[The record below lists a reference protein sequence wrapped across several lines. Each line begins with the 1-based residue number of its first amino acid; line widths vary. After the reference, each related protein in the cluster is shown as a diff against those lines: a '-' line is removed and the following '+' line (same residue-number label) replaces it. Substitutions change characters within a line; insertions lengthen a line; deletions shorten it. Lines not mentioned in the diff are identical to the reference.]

1 MDNKDN
7 LTIYERITILIPMVK
22 EIENIGLKKNLTFK
36 LRKVMDDVK
45 ELKIKYESLGANVDA
60 QFMQEKNRVEI
71 TSALVLDEIE
81 SILGVD
87 KTSEEEPKLI
97 R

>member
-45 ELKIKYESLGANVDA
+45 ELKIKYESLGSNVDA

-71 TSALVLDEIE
+71 TSASVLDEIE
-81 SILGVD
+81 SILGID

-97 R
+97 K

>member
-71 TSALVLDEIE
+71 TSASVLDEIE
-81 SILGVD
+81 SILGIN
-87 KTSEEEPKLI
+87 KTSEEESKII

>member
-71 TSALVLDEIE
+71 TSASVLDEIE
-81 SILGVD
+81 SILGID

-97 R
+97 K